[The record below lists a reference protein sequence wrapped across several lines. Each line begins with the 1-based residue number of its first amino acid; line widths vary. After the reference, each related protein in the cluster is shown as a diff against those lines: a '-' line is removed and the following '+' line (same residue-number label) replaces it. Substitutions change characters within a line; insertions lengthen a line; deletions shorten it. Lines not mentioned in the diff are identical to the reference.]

1 MNNTGDLLRNLPT
14 DNSNPN
20 EKELYYINNIFEKE
34 QSNIRKIM
42 MEFKD
47 IVMIS
52 LLFLLV
58 SIPYIDS
65 IIKKVYP
72 RAENRSIMLVVK
84 SVLFGLLYYMLKNL
98 YTLRKK

>member
-1 MNNTGDLLRNLPT
+1 MNNAGDLLRNLPT
-14 DNSNPN
+14 DNNNPN

-34 QSNIRKIM
+34 QSNIRKLMI
-42 MEFKD
+42 EFKD

-58 SIPYIDS
+58 SIPYFDS
-65 IIKKVYP
+65 IIKKLYP
-72 RAENRSIMLVVK
+72 RAENASIMLIIK